1 MNKTQRHHNGQF
13 ITTGDP
19 TPLMSRVMD
28 SILKQQQAE
37 ADRRK
42 AVRECREAESDF
54 PSWGPAMGQWGH
66 WDISDRH

>member
-1 MNKTQRHHNGQF
+1 MMQKVMENIQR
-13 ITTGDP
+13 
-19 TPLMSRVMD
+19 
-28 SILKQQQAE
+28 QQQAE

-66 WDISDRH
+66 WNISDRD